1 MSYGNNENLTG
12 TSTKQM
18 QERHRY
24 RVAAWWTAGRAGI
37 AKADSAPN
45 VIHFS
50 APPEFRGLKAMWT
63 PEDLLLSAVAS
74 CFTATFY
81 AIAGKAKFEYTDLEV
96 QAEGIVSKGDRGY
109 TVSEIMVHP
118 TLMIAREH
126 DREQALD
133 LLQKTKTL
141 CLVSRALTTPQ
152 KFEMLVKVDKVSL
165 DRGPLTASVQSPR
178 LAIQP
183 YPSPCSESCTV
194 TARANVEVRP
204 ICPEDESMMVQ
215 FHETLS
221 DRTVYFRYFHSVSL
235 KSRVAHDRLARI
247 CFADQVRESVLVAVS
262 EDHKTG
268 QRQILGVGRLNKL
281 PDTNQ
286 GEVAI
291 LVSDRHQRQGLGTKL
306 LHRLIQI
313 AKDLKLNRV
322 NSEMLRENHAM
333 QILVKRLGFSLRL
346 FEDPAS
352 VRAFLDL

>member
-1 MSYGNNENLTG
+1 
-12 TSTKQM
+12 
-18 QERHRY
+18 
-24 RVAAWWTAGRAGI
+24 
-37 AKADSAPN
+37 
-45 VIHFS
+45 
-50 APPEFRGLKAMWT
+50 
-63 PEDLLLSAVAS
+63 
-74 CFTATFY
+74 
-81 AIAGKAKFEYTDLEV
+81 
-96 QAEGIVSKGDRGY
+96 
-109 TVSEIMVHP
+109 
-118 TLMIAREH
+118 MIAREH

-133 LLQKTKTL
+133 LLQKAKTL

-152 KFEMLVKVDKVSL
+152 KFEMLVKVGKVSL
-165 DRGPLTASVQSPR
+165 DRGPLIASVQSPR

-183 YPSPCSESCTV
+183 YPSPCAESCMV

-235 KSRVAHDRLARI
+235 KSRVAHERLARI

-333 QILVKRLGFSLRL
+333 QALVKKLGFSLRL